1 MMRMTVRRITIMQ
14 TESATMFEEF
24 FVRALL
30 GGIGAALIAGPL
42 GCFVVWRRMAYFGD
56 ALSHSALLGIALGLI
71 AGIDPTLGVLGASLV
86 LAIAFT
92 VLQRQQRFAADTIL
106 GLLAHSALAL
116 GLVALGLMENLR
128 VDLLGYLFGD
138 VLALSWMNVGVIYV
152 GAVFVLTSLVLIWRR
167 LLAVT
172 VDPELA
178 QADGIDPFLTRLAFS
193 LLLAVTVAMAMQ
205 VVGVLLITALLI
217 IPAAS
222 ARRFASTPEQMAILA
237 ALAGTASVGLGLFG
251 SLTFDLAS
259 GPAIVVA
266 AMMLFILTGIV
277 GFWRTARARQS

>member
-1 MMRMTVRRITIMQ
+1 
-14 TESATMFEEF
+14 MFEEF
-24 FVRALL
+24 FIRAFL
-30 GGIGAALIAGPL
+30 GGLGVALVAGPL

-56 ALSHSALLGIALGLI
+56 ALAHSSLLGIALGLI
-71 AGIDPTLGVLGASLV
+71 LGLDPTLGVLAASV
-86 LAIAFT
+86 GLAIIFT
-92 VLQRQQRFAADTIL
+92 YLQTQQRFAADTVL

-138 VLALSWMNVGVIYV
+138 VLALSWNNVSLIYL
-152 GAVFVLTSLVLIWRR
+152 GAVLVLTGLVLVWRR

-178 QADGIDPFLTRLAFS
+178 QADGISPFRTRLFFS

-217 IPAAS
+217 IPAAT
-222 ARRFASTPEQMAILA
+222 ARRFASTPEQMAVLA
-237 ALAGTASVGLGLFG
+237 AFAGALSVGLGLFG
-251 SLTFDLAS
+251 SLSFDLAS
-259 GPAIVVA
+259 GPAIVVG
-266 AMMLFILTGIV
+266 AMGLFLV
-277 GFWRTARARQS
+277 ASLVNLVQAQRASKT

>member
-1 MMRMTVRRITIMQ
+1 
-14 TESATMFEEF
+14 MFEEF
-24 FVRALL
+24 FVRAFL
-30 GGIGAALIAGPL
+30 GGLGVALVAGPL

-56 ALSHSALLGIALGLI
+56 ALAHSALLGIALGLI
-71 AGIDPTLGVLGASLV
+71 LGIDPTFGVLAASVV

-92 VLQRQQRFAADTIL
+92 YLQKQQRFAADTVL

-116 GLVALGLMENLR
+116 GLVTLGLMENLR

-138 VLALSWMNVGVIYV
+138 VLALSWENIMVIYV
-152 GAVFVLTSLVLIWRR
+152 GAAIVLISLLLIWRR

-172 VDPELA
+172 VDAELA
-178 QADGIDPFLTRLAFS
+178 QADGIDPFLTRLIFS

-217 IPAAS
+217 IPAAT
-222 ARRFASTPEQMAILA
+222 ARRFATTPEQMALLA
-237 ALAGTASVGLGLFG
+237 AMTGALSVGFGLFG
-251 SLTFDLAS
+251 SLNFDLAS

-266 AMMLFILTGIV
+266 AMGLFVVASIAGLVWGK
-277 GFWRTARARQS
+277 RTSPT